1 MGVSHIFLTLRKIL
15 RKLTTSPYIAL
26 LRVKEYIKNIIVF
39 APIFF
44 AAKALELPLVL
55 NTLFVFVAFC
65 MIASSVYILNDM
77 VDIDYDLQHALKK
90 NRPLAS
96 GSISKQKASIIGA
109 VLFLAAISL
118 GFFIKKEVGY
128 ILLTYFGINILY
140 TVWLK
145 QIALVDI
152 FAISSGFILRL
163 FSGSLATGIVLSD
176 WIILL
181 TVLLSIFLI
190 LGKRRQ
196 DILLLKHENEI
207 SRKSL
212 KHYSEE
218 YINAVMILIASVI
231 IALYIMYSI
240 SSDMVRITHDDY
252 FKLTSLWI
260 IVAFMRYFQLIF
272 VMKKSKSPI
281 YLFFEDPFL
290 IVVVLLWI
298 LHCFYLIY

>member
-44 AAKALELPLVL
+44 AAKALDLPLVL
-55 NTLFVFVAFC
+55 NTFFVFVAFC

-77 VDIDYDLQHALKK
+77 VDIDYDIQHSLKK

-140 TVWLK
+140 TFWLK

-196 DILLLKHENEI
+196 DILLLKHENDI
-207 SRKSL
+207 SRRSL

-218 YINAVMILIASVI
+218 YINAVMLLIASVI

-240 SSDMVRITHDDY
+240 SSDMVRITHDGY

-260 IVAFMRYFQLIF
+260 IAAFMRYFQLVF

-281 YLFFEDPFL
+281 YLFFDDPFL